1 MARILFVWE
10 LGGGIGHL
18 TRIKLLALALRKR
31 GYESVFALK
40 DLSRSEM
47 VFGHDGFAFYQAPL
61 WLPKVAGLPLA
72 ATFPELLFRFGYLDP
87 DGLLGIVRA
96 WRGLFDLLQ
105 PDLLIAD
112 HAPTALLASRGL
124 GLRRTQFG
132 NSFAVPPRVCQMPP
146 FRTWEKIDMRRIE
159 QSENKALATV
169 NHVLQRL
176 NLQQLK
182 NFSELFEVDEDF
194 LCIWPELDHYPQ
206 RPASSHY
213 WGPTM
218 LLGEGPQPVW
228 PVGDGKRIFAYLKGD
243 YAYLEPVL
251 QALKSLPN
259 PALAYVSGI
268 APMLVS
274 RYQSANLA
282 FSSQPVDMDAARHQ
296 ADLMVCHG
304 GDATVSAALLAGKPL
319 MVLPMHAEQYGT
331 AQSVERLGAGLN
343 VAPDNYT
350 PDFLRL
356 FKRLLSEASFV
367 RQAQAFA
374 EKYRGF
380 DSVAQIEQI
389 ADRCEQLINRRSCT
403 AAG

>member
-18 TRIKLLALALRKR
+18 TRIKLLALTLRKR
-31 GYESVFALK
+31 GYEPVFVLK

-47 VFGHDGFAFYQAPL
+47 VFGHDGFACYQAPL

-96 WRGLFDLLQ
+96 WRGLLDLLQ

-112 HAPTALLASRGL
+112 HAPTALLAARGMDM
-124 GLRRTQFG
+124 RRAQFG
-132 NSFAVPPRVCQMPP
+132 NGFAVPPRLCPMPP
-146 FRTWEKIDMRRIE
+146 FRTWEKNDARRIE
-159 QSENKALATV
+159 QSENKTLAGA
-169 NHVLQRL
+169 NHVLQRF
-176 NLQQLK
+176 NLPQLK
-182 NFSELFEVDEDF
+182 TFSELFEVDEEF

-206 RPASSHY
+206 RSTPHY

-228 PVGDGKRIFAYLKGD
+228 PMGDGKRIFAYLKGD
-243 YAYLEPVL
+243 YSYLEPVL
-251 QALKSLPN
+251 QALQALPN
-259 PALAYVSGI
+259 PTLAYVAGI
-268 APMLVS
+268 SPALVS
-274 RYQSANLA
+274 KYQSASLA
-282 FSSQPVDMDAARHQ
+282 FSSQPVGMDAARRE

-331 AQSVERLGAGLN
+331 AQNVERLGAGLN
-343 VAPDNYT
+343 VAPENYT
-350 PDFLRL
+350 PDYRRL
-356 FKRLLSEASFV
+356 FKRLLSEASFT

-374 EKYRGF
+374 VKYCGF

-389 ADRCEQLINRRSCT
+389 ADRCEQLVNHRPCT
-403 AAG
+403 VAG